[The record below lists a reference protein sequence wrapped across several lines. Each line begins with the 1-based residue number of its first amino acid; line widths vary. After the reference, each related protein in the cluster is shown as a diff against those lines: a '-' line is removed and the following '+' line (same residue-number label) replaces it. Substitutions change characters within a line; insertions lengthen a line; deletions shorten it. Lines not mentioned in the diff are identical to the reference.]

1 MKNKE
6 KYREQIEN
14 IVFAGSTIAVTKT
27 TGEPTICNGNI
38 RCRECLFYD
47 GVDQKCYEARSAWLN
62 QDADEI
68 DWKNVPVDTLVEVL
82 ETGDA
87 EWRKRYFAGN
97 INGRPSYF
105 QNGATSK
112 TTDFSPVQLDEDGF
126 IRIVDYKNILI

>member
-105 QNGATSK
+105 LNGATSK
-112 TTDFSPVQLDEDGF
+112 TTDFSPVQLDDDGF
-126 IRIVDYKNILI
+126 IRIVDYKNM

>member
-6 KYREQIEN
+6 KYREQIED
-14 IVFAGSTIAVTKT
+14 IVFAGSDIAVIKT
-27 TGEPTICNGNI
+27 TGEPTRCNANI
-38 RCRECLFYD
+38 RCGECLFCD
-47 GVDQKCYEARSAWLN
+47 GVNPGCCEARSAWLN
-62 QDADEI
+62 KDVDEI
-68 DWKNVPVDTLVEVL
+68 DWENVPVDTLVEVL

-112 TTDFSPVQLDEDGF
+112 TTDFPPVQLDENGF
-126 IRIVDYKNILI
+126 IRIAKYKNM

>member
-14 IVFAGSTIAVTKT
+14 IVFAGSTIAVTKK

-38 RCRECLFYD
+38 RCRECLFCD
-47 GVDQKCYEARSAWLN
+47 VVDLGCHEARSAWLN

-112 TTDFSPVQLDEDGF
+112 TTDSSPVQLDDDGF
-126 IRIVDYKNILI
+126 IRIVDYKNM

>member
-14 IVFAGSTIAVTKT
+14 IVFAGSGIAIIKT
-27 TGEPTICNGNI
+27 TGELTMCNDSI
-38 RCRECLFYD
+38 RCKECLFCD
-47 GVDQKCYEARSAWLN
+47 GGYSGCYEARLAWLN

-112 TTDFSPVQLDEDGF
+112 TTDFSPVQLDENGF
-126 IRIVDYKNILI
+126 IRIAKYKNM